1 MASDALRNFL
11 TSSTS
16 PSAITVANRSAAS
29 SDNVNTTTLD
39 GCTNDGHPTSCPYYE
54 TGPGTLAISLAGNY
68 DRTTGKG
75 NGSFTVAVARPT
87 SGTWSVG

>member
-1 MASDALRNFL
+1 MNWSQRYTVRFTGRVDDGRL
-11 TSSTS
+11 TAEGTL
-16 PSAITVANRSAAS
+16 
-29 SDNVNTTTLD
+29 DNVNTTTLD

-75 NGSFTVAVARPT
+75 NGSFAVAVARPT